1 MTTRTSLCQRLRSSI
16 LTSLPTVLFLGK
28 RQRATHGLNSNMPD
42 DRNIKEVFA
51 AVDEGPSDIE
61 AYQIE
66 RSIDEEW
73 STGEGWRERD
83 GENEGPEG

>member
-1 MTTRTSLCQRLRSSI
+1 
-16 LTSLPTVLFLGK
+16 
-28 RQRATHGLNSNMPD
+28 MPD